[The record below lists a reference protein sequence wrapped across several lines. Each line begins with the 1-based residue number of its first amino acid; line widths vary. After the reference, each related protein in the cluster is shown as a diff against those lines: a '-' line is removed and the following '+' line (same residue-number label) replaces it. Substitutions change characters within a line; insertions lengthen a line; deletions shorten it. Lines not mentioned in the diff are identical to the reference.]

1 MKYMH
6 QFTTVFSNVI
16 RLNTDCLRVNRRAV
30 YCVIVITIIAE
41 CRRICGV
48 WKKHLVEKYIKKL
61 NATNQNKLDLD
72 YHKPSNTRA
81 ETHAGRACVETYTAD
96 IVITDTGRSVLYGH
110 GPGAYCSQ
118 ARMNTYKI
126 DRPKAQSVYNNC
138 GIINH
143 RVMHRVKWR
152 HRIYGHDTIAMLW
165 V

>member
-1 MKYMH
+1 MTCGITFAMPSSRSLPSDDGY
-6 QFTTVFSNVI
+6 
-16 RLNTDCLRVNRRAV
+16 AV
-30 YCVIVITIIAE
+30 CE
-41 CRRICGV
+41 Q
-48 WKKHLVEKYIKKL
+48 KHLVEKLHKTK
-61 NATNQNKLDLD
+61 NKLDLD
-72 YHKPSNTRA
+72 YHKTNWPSDTRA

-143 RVMHRVKWR
+143 SVMHRVK
-152 HRIYGHDTIAMLW
+152 
-165 V
+165 